1 MRAGPMSSPKVY
13 PITRF
18 TSTCLLILPLMG
30 IVFVSFA
37 FLTLLPAINES
48 ITDSVVSILIAMA
61 FFVFITYVY
70 VVLRRVRLVISYE
83 GIAFYGW
90 GYRMYTPWYNV
101 IGTESLSFSSPVNF
115 RKFAGL
121 KLRQKALLNM
131 KLEDGIQQ
139 GIAVLETDW
148 WNPAWNMAR
157 FAGIFPIGNMVGGFN
172 WREGELGAVIRYY
185 APQAFEV

>member
-1 MRAGPMSSPKVY
+1 
-13 PITRF
+13 
-18 TSTCLLILPLMG
+18 MG

-48 ITDSVVSILIAMA
+48 IADSVVSILIAMA
-61 FFVFITYVY
+61 FFVFVTYVY
-70 VVLRRVRLVISYE
+70 VVLRRVRLVISHE

-115 RKFAGL
+115 RQFAGL

-148 WNPAWNMAR
+148 WNPAWSMAR

-172 WREGELGAVIRYY
+172 WRESELGAVIRYY
-185 APQAFEV
+185 APQAFEA